1 MSPVAGGTWS
11 VRARVVALWTVI
23 GSALYA
29 AGACANPSA
38 PPGGPQDKAPPLLM
52 RVTPAIGDTSVRPK
66 VVSLQFDEV
75 ISETP
80 AGAPDL
86 KALVFISPRSGDVN
100 VAWNRTR
107 IDIRPK
113 DGFRDSTVYT
123 ITIRPG
129 IQDLYNNKI
138 DSITT
143 VVFSTRGPIPATA
156 IKGVLFDWPAGRGAR
171 NALVEALSAA
181 DTTVAYL
188 GVTDSVG
195 RFTLRHVPQGQYLV
209 RGFIDRN
216 NNRQLERTE
225 LWDTVR
231 IPLRDSAD
239 VELYSFIHDTMPIR
253 ITEAAV
259 QDSGRRMRLTF
270 DKPLAL
276 EQPFSPT
283 QFRLR
288 TLPDSTPMANR
299 VVIVRT
305 RAQQLATD
313 SIARQR
319 VADSLAA
326 ARDTVPP
333 DSAAIARRDSLAQV
347 RVRDSVAAAEREAL
361 EARRQLQLRG
371 GRPLPPVDSTP
382 PPKLSRPVP
391 GTELFILFDAPLP
404 YATRVLI
411 EAGGI
416 ITLNGI
422 ASDAVRPLLTP
433 AAPDSTARGG
443 TARPPGAGSR

>member
-1 MSPVAGGTWS
+1 

-38 PPGGPQDKAPPLLM
+38 PPGGPVDDAPPLLL
-52 RVTPAIGDTSVRPK
+52 RVTPEIGDTSVRPR
-66 VVSLQFDEV
+66 VVTLQFDEV

-86 KALVFISPRSGDVN
+86 ASLMFISPRSGDVS
-100 VAWNRTR
+100 VDWRRTR
-107 IDIRPK
+107 VDIRPK
-113 DGFRDSTVYT
+113 SGFRDSTVYT
-123 ITIRPG
+123 ITVRPG
-129 IQDLYNNKI
+129 IQDLRNNKI

-143 VVFSTRGPIPATA
+143 LVFSTRGPIPTTA

-171 NALVEALSAA
+171 GGLVEALSVL

-195 RFTLRHVPQGQYLV
+195 RFALRHVPGGQYIV

-239 VELYSFIHDTMPIR
+239 VELYSFIHDTMPVR
-253 ITEAAV
+253 LTELVV

-270 DKPLAL
+270 DKPLAI
-276 EQPFSPT
+276 EQTFSPA
-283 QFRLR
+283 QFSFR
-288 TLPDSTPMANR
+288 TIPDSTLLPNQ
-299 VVIVRT
+299 VVTVRT
-305 RAQQLATD
+305 RAQQQATDSLQKQRVTD
-313 SIARQR
+313 SIA
-319 VADSLAA
+319 AL
-326 ARDTVPP
+326 RDTVPP
-333 DSAAIARRDSLAQV
+333 DSAALARLDSLAQV
-347 RVRDSVAAAEREAL
+347 KRRDSIAAAERTARE
-361 EARRQLQLRG
+361 ERRQLALRG
-371 GRPLPPVDSTP
+371 GRALPPVDSTP

-391 GTELFILFDAPLP
+391 DTELYIQLDAPLP
-404 YATRVLI
+404 YATRVLV
-411 EAGGI
+411 EA
-416 ITLNGI
+416 NGLVSLSQI
-422 ASDAVRPLLTP
+422 AGDARRPLLTP
-433 AAPDSTARGG
+433 PPPDT
-443 TARPPGAGSR
+443 TARPAGAPRPGGAP

>member
-1 MSPVAGGTWS
+1 MTQLPGAARS

-29 AGACANPSA
+29 AGACANPAA
-38 PPGGPQDKAPPLLM
+38 PPGGPADELPPMLV
-52 RVTPAIGDTSVRPK
+52 RVTPAIGDTSVMPK

-86 KALVFISPRSGDVN
+86 AGLVFISPRSGDVN
-100 VAWNRTR
+100 VEWKRTR
-107 IDIRPK
+107 MEIRPK
-113 DGFRDSTVYT
+113 SGFRDSTVYT
-123 ITIRPG
+123 ITVRPG
-129 IQDLYNNKI
+129 IQDLRNNKI

-171 NALVEALSAA
+171 GGLVEALSVV
-181 DTTVAYL
+181 DTTIAYI

-195 RFTLRHVPQGQYLV
+195 RFALRHVPGGQYIV
-209 RGFIDRN
+209 RGFLDRN

-239 VELYSFIHDTMPIR
+239 VELYSFIHDTMPVR
-253 ITEAAV
+253 MTELVV
-259 QDSGRRMRLTF
+259 QDSGRRMRITF

-276 EQPFSPT
+276 EQSFSPT
-283 QFRLR
+283 QFSLR
-288 TLPDSTPMANR
+288 TLPDSIPMQNR
-299 VVIVRT
+299 VVVVRT

-319 VADSLAA
+319 VADSVAA
-326 ARDTVPP
+326 LRDTVPP
-333 DSAAIARRDSLAQV
+333 DSAALARQDSVAQARRRDSIATV
-347 RVRDSVAAAEREAL
+347 ERNER
-361 EARRQLQLRG
+361 EARRQLALRG

-391 GTELFILFDAPLP
+391 GTELYILFDAPLP
-404 YATRVLI
+404 YETRVLLEVRGVVSLNQI
-411 EAGGI
+411 AG
-416 ITLNGI
+416 
-422 ASDAVRPLLTP
+422 DAFRPLLTP
-433 AAPDSTARGG
+433 PPPDSTEAPAAG
-443 TARPPGAGSR
+443 ARPPGGSR

>member
-1 MSPVAGGTWS
+1 MTQMAGSTRA
-11 VRARVVALWTVI
+11 VRARVVALWTVV
-23 GSALYA
+23 GTALYA

-38 PPGGPQDKAPPLLM
+38 PPGGPPDDAPPLLV
-52 RVTPAIGDTSVRPK
+52 RVTPAIGDTSVLPK

-86 KALVFISPRSGDVN
+86 KGLVFISPRSGDVN
-100 VAWNRTR
+100 VEWKRTR
-107 IDIRPK
+107 MEIRPK
-113 DGFRDSTVYT
+113 AGFRDSTVYT
-123 ITIRPG
+123 ITVRPG
-129 IQDLYNNKI
+129 IQDLRNNKI

-171 NALVEALSAA
+171 NALVEALSVV
-181 DTTVAYL
+181 DTTVAYI

-195 RFTLRHVPQGQYLV
+195 RFALRHVPAGQYLV
-209 RGFIDRN
+209 RGFLDRN
-216 NNRQLERTE
+216 NNRLLERTE

-239 VELYSFIHDTMPIR
+239 VELYSFIHDTMPVR
-253 ITEAAV
+253 MTEIVV

-270 DKPLAL
+270 DKPLAI
-276 EQPFSPT
+276 EQSFSPT
-283 QFRLR
+283 QFSLR
-288 TLPDSTPMANR
+288 TLPDSTPMPNR

-305 RAQQLATD
+305 RAQQAATD

-319 VADSLAA
+319 VTDSVAA

-333 DSAAIARRDSLAQV
+333 DSAALARQDSVARARRRDSIATV
-347 RVRDSVAAAEREAL
+347 ERNER
-361 EARRQLQLRG
+361 EARRQLALRG

-382 PPKLSRPVP
+382 PPKMSRPVP
-391 GTELFILFDAPLP
+391 GTELYIQFDTPLP
-404 YATRVLI
+404 YETRVI
-411 EAGGI
+411 VEAQGI
-416 ITLNGI
+416 VSLNQI
-422 ASDAVRPLLTP
+422 AGDAIRPLLTP
-433 AAPDSTARGG
+433 AAPDTTETPPGGRRPGG
-443 TARPPGAGSR
+443 TP